1 MRKNSY
7 NLVYVILFV
16 SIVALG
22 YYFQSVIDDNIED
35 KRKKELEIYKEI
47 GDQRKDI
54 NGVVI
59 LRTFS
64 QVCNGTLLV
73 HLNNGD
79 QFALSSLTYNNNYA
93 ERCLKRFIQIGD
105 SISKLTNSDSIYIY
119 RKDKTY
125 YFIVGKDIN

>member
-1 MRKNSY
+1 MKKNSY

-16 SIVALG
+16 SIVTLG

-35 KRKKELEIYKEI
+35 KREKELEVYREI

-54 NGVVI
+54 NGVVT
-59 LRTFS
+59 LRAFS
-64 QVCNGTLLV
+64 QVWNGTLLV

-93 ERCLKRFIQIGD
+93 ERSLKRFIQIGD

>member
-35 KRKKELEIYKEI
+35 KRKKELEIYKEM

-93 ERCLKRFIQIGD
+93 ERC
-105 SISKLTNSDSIYIY
+105 
-119 RKDKTY
+119 
-125 YFIVGKDIN
+125 